1 MEREGFTEQIGGDFK
16 QKRHYS
22 LAEGVGEMDD

>member
-1 MEREGFTEQIGGDFK
+1 MEREGFAEQIGGDFK
-16 QKRHYS
+16 QRINYS